1 MCVNLLSGGTELVL
15 LFFSF
20 RVLSVLGAGCFK
32 IFGYCEALEAN
43 PSLLSTENGAELTER
58 FQCTV

>member
-1 MCVNLLSGGTELVL
+1 ML

-20 RVLSVLGAGCFK
+20 RVLSVLGAGCLKF
-32 IFGYCEALEAN
+32 FGYCEGLEAS
-43 PSLLSTENGAELTER
+43 PSLLSTENGAELTDR

>member
-1 MCVNLLSGGTELVL
+1 MNLLSGVTV
-15 LFFSF
+15 FSF